1 MTNTIKNLITVK
13 MNFGYRGEEF
23 VFQSVEE
30 LPLHLDGLL
39 EFAESIP
46 RRIARA
52 NDIDTYSYM
61 FEAMECTPIEVIKAE
76 GYVSKFMHGNSVPLE
91 QFIAE
96 CNDVTVDMLMRHIA
110 EMYLPEKADNDA
122 VYQAL
127 MAAYAIGYS
136 AGGSH

>member
-1 MTNTIKNLITVK
+1 
-13 MNFGYRGEEF
+13 MNFGYKGEEF

-30 LPLHLDGLL
+30 LPLHLDSLL

-52 NDIDTYSYM
+52 NDVDTYSYM
-61 FEAMECTPIEVIKAE
+61 FDALECTPVEVIKAE
-76 GYVSKFMHGNSVPLE
+76 GYVSRFMHGESVPLE
-91 QFIAE
+91 QFIAD
-96 CNDVTVDMLMRHIA
+96 CNNVTIEMLIRNIA
-110 EMYLPEKADNDA
+110 ETYLPEQAESNA
-122 VYQAL
+122 MYQAL

>member
-1 MTNTIKNLITVK
+1 MKNLITVK

-30 LPLHLDGLL
+30 LPLHLDGLQVF
-39 EFAESIP
+39 EESIP

-52 NDIDTYSYM
+52 NDVDTYSYM
-61 FEAMECTPIEVIKAE
+61 FEAMECTPIDVIDAQ
-76 GYVSKFMHGNSVPLE
+76 GYVSRFMQDESVPLE
-91 QFIAE
+91 QFMAA
-96 CNDVTVDMLMRHIA
+96 CNEVTVEMLMRHIT
-110 EMYLPEKADNDA
+110 EMYLPKEVDNDA
-122 VYQAL
+122 IYQAL

>member
-1 MTNTIKNLITVK
+1 MTNTLKNLITVK
-13 MNFGYRGEEF
+13 MNFGYKGEEF

-52 NDIDTYSYM
+52 NDVDTYSYM

-76 GYVSKFMHGNSVPLE
+76 GYVSKFMQGDSVPLE
-91 QFIAE
+91 QFIAD
-96 CNDVTVDMLMRHIA
+96 CNDVTIDMLMQYFA
-110 EMYLPEKADNDA
+110 EMYLPGQAGSDA

-136 AGGSH
+136 AGSSH

>member
-1 MTNTIKNLITVK
+1 MINTIKNLITVK
-13 MNFGYRGEEF
+13 MNFGYKGEEF
-23 VFQSVEE
+23 VFESVEE

-46 RRIARA
+46 RRMARA
-52 NDIDTYSYM
+52 NDVDTYSYM

-76 GYVSKFMHGNSVPLE
+76 GYVSKFMHGASVPLE

-96 CNDVTVDMLMRHIA
+96 CDEVTVDMLMRHIT
-110 EMYLPEKADNDA
+110 EMYLPEEVDNDA
-122 VYQAL
+122 IYQAL

-136 AGGSH
+136 VGGSQ

>member
-1 MTNTIKNLITVK
+1 MTNTMKNLITVK

-23 VFQSVEE
+23 VFESVEE

-46 RRIARA
+46 RKMARA
-52 NDIDTYSYM
+52 NDVDTYSYM

-76 GYVSKFMHGNSVPLE
+76 GYVSRFMQGDSVPLE
-91 QFIAE
+91 QFIAD
-96 CNDVTVDMLMRHIA
+96 CNDVTIETLMQHIV
-110 EMYLPEKADNDA
+110 EMYLPEQVGNDA
-122 VYQAL
+122 LYQAL

>member
-13 MNFGYRGEEF
+13 MNFGYKGEEF

-46 RRIARA
+46 RRMARA
-52 NDIDTYSYM
+52 NDVDTYSYM

-76 GYVSKFMHGNSVPLE
+76 GYVSRFMHGDSVPLG

-96 CNDVTVDMLMRHIA
+96 CNEVTIEMLMRHIA
-110 EMYLPEKADNDA
+110 EMYLPEEADNDA
-122 VYQAL
+122 MYLAL

-136 AGGSH
+136 AGSSH

>member
-1 MTNTIKNLITVK
+1 MKNLITVK
-13 MNFGYRGEEF
+13 MNFGYKGEEF

-52 NDIDTYSYM
+52 NDVDTYSYM
-61 FEAMECTPIEVIKAE
+61 FEAMECTPIEVVEAQ
-76 GYVSKFMHGNSVPLE
+76 GYVSRFMQGDSVPLDE
-91 QFIAE
+91 FIAK
-96 CNDVTVDMLMRHIA
+96 CNEVTVEMLMRYIT
-110 EMYLPEKADNDA
+110 EMYLPKEIDNDEI
-122 VYQAL
+122 YQAL
-127 MAAYAIGYS
+127 MAAYAVGYS